1 MSLSTRRLPGIPGS
15 VRPPRSASTSRGR
28 ERIARAQDDLPPPPN
43 DNRYRTPSQSQRSR
57 SVPRQG
63 SDRPQRTEAPPP
75 VPPKPSRHSVQ
86 SSVSS
91 SSSGGSE
98 VSAASTAP
106 SSIWDYVGWKASAT
120 VPMGEHEER
129 VPSPEPLD
137 LPDVTNTSTLW
148 SRVAAVAG
156 GLSVSV
162 GKAWEVKDDLP
173 EPDTPPGR
181 DSRVT
186 VALKKHY
193 IKQVS
198 DPRQL
203 PAWLFSDIERQV
215 GRSYS
220 RREPGSTDTQ
230 DEAHS
235 SSPAHEQPAP
245 VRSRARH
252 DDARTPPQ
260 PARRERMRT
269 ATYDDEAPGPTRA
282 ATRLKAMRDA
292 KRGPLAER
300 EAYTPAP
307 PPPPP
312 PKPEPEPEPEPE
324 PQPVTAAPLRPRI
337 GLPSRPGVPDTLQK
351 IQTKALQNVLN
362 LTSSP
367 NSQSQAAIVSRPG
380 TPAQQAQAA
389 APVWKVLVL
398 DEQSKD
404 VIATVLRVQD
414 LRDSGVT
421 LHVQLHSHRPALP
434 DVPAVYLVAPTLAN
448 VQRIAEDLSQS
459 LYESTHISFTS
470 PLPRAILEEFA
481 ALVARDGTS
490 ELVAQVLD
498 QYLDFLVPSSSLFSL
513 LPPKGKSV
521 AQSEAGGAGSSGNSY
536 ALLNSPKSTEED
548 IENEVDR
555 IANGLFS
562 VIVTLGQVPYI
573 RSPRGNAAE
582 MIARKL
588 ESKIRDHI
596 HGSGSA
602 RSSGGPGLFAQAEGS
617 GLGGLSRPVLILWDR
632 NLDLVPMLS
641 HSWTYQALVH
651 DVMDM
656 RLSRVTMSTTEG
668 GRTQKKT
675 YDLDQKDFFWAKN
688 AANPFPQVAED
699 IDTELNRYKQ
709 DAAEI
714 TRSTGISDV
723 NDVGQMDLSSN
734 AKHLKTAITA
744 LPELTARKQTLDTHM
759 NIATALLT
767 AIKSRT
773 LDELFQTEEAATK
786 QTTASILE
794 VLHGKPETGT
804 PSPEDKLRL
813 VLIYFLSVPDH
824 QVSKED
830 LAELEKELKAAGS
843 DTLVLDYVKK
853 VRDIS
858 RMTTLAAPIQ
868 APSQGGE
875 LFRGFSALGNRLTD
889 RLKEGGFDN
898 LLSGVKNFLPTSK
911 DLALTRVVEA
921 IMDPAVA
928 SNQALQD
935 TDDYLFLDPRA
946 PRQQAGKAK
955 RMGHAEAIAFVV
967 GGGGYVEYTNLQEWA
982 SRQASNTVGV
992 PGKRVVYGA
1001 TEIENPEGF
1010 MKVLS
1015 LLGAEST

>member
-1 MSLSTRRLPGIPGS
+1 MSLSTRRPPGIPSS
-15 VRPPRSASTSRGR
+15 VRPLRSDSTIRGR
-28 ERIARAQDDLPPPPN
+28 EPVIRAQDDSTPTSVGSQ
-43 DNRYRTPSQSQRSR
+43 YRATSQSQRSR

-63 SDRPQRTEAPPP
+63 TDNPFRSRRIEETPPLP
-75 VPPKPSRHSVQ
+75 STSSRHSVQ

-91 SSSGGSE
+91 TSSGSSV

-106 SSIWDYVGWKASAT
+106 SSLWDYVGWKGSNIAPSSN
-120 VPMGEHEER
+120 HEER
-129 VPSPEPLD
+129 APSPAHFESSD
-137 LPDVTNTSTLW
+137 ATNTLW
-148 SRVAAVAG
+148 SRMAAVAG
-156 GLSVSV
+156 GLSVNV
-162 GKAWEVKDDLP
+162 GKAWEAKEDLP
-173 EPDTPPGR
+173 EPDTPPGQ
-181 DSRVT
+181 DSRIT
-186 VALKKHY
+186 TALKKHY

-203 PAWLFSDIERQV
+203 PSWLFSDIERQV
-215 GRSYS
+215 GRSHA
-220 RREPGSTDTQ
+220 RREPESDDVQYEKGS
-230 DEAHS
+230 S
-235 SSPAHEQPAP
+235 ILPHESTAP
-245 VRSRARH
+245 VRSHARH
-252 DDARTPPQ
+252 EGAYMSPQ
-260 PARRERMRT
+260 PAPPREPTRART
-269 ATYDDEAPGPTRA
+269 FDDEAPAPTRA
-282 ATRLKAMRDA
+282 ATETYASSI
-292 KRGPLAER
+292 
-300 EAYTPAP
+300 T
-307 PPPPP
+307 
-312 PKPEPEPEPEPE
+312 
-324 PQPVTAAPLRPRI
+324 Q
-337 GLPSRPGVPDTLQK
+337 GVPDTLQK

-367 NSQSQAAIVSRPG
+367 NSQSQAAIISRPG

-459 LYESTHISFTS
+459 LYESTHVSFTS

-481 ALVARDGTS
+481 ALVARDGTT

-498 QYLDFLVPSSSLFSL
+498 QYLDFLVPSPSLFSL

-521 AQSEAGGAGSSGNSY
+521 AQSEAGGSGSSGNSY
-536 ALLNSPKSTEED
+536 ALLNSPKATEED

-555 IANGLFS
+555 IASSLFS

-582 MIARKL
+582 MVARKL
-588 ESKIRDHI
+588 ESKIRDHL

-656 RLSRVTMSTTEG
+656 RLSRVSMSTTEG

-773 LDELFQTEEAATK
+773 LDELFQTEDAAAK

-794 VLHGKPETGT
+794 VLRGKPETGT

-813 VLIYFLSVPDH
+813 VLVYFLSVPDH

-853 VRDIS
+853 GRIRQSPVW
-858 RMTTLAAPIQ
+858 
-868 APSQGGE
+868 SQKLPPYLQRPRSHPGG
-875 LFRGFSALGNRLTD
+875 RGYYGPRRCF
-889 RLKEGGFDN
+889 
-898 LLSGVKNFLPTSK
+898 
-911 DLALTRVVEA
+911 
-921 IMDPAVA
+921 
-928 SNQALQD
+928 NQALQD

-955 RMGHAEAIAFVV
+955 RMGHAEAIVFVV

-982 SRQASNTVGV
+982 GRQASNTIGV
-992 PGKRVVYGA
+992 PGKRVIYGS

>member
-1 MSLSTRRLPGIPGS
+1 MSLSTRRPIGIPGS
-15 VRPPRSASTSRGR
+15 VRPPRSASTTRGR
-28 ERIARAQDDLPPPPN
+28 EHTVRSQDDLTSPSI
-43 DNRYRTPSQSQRSR
+43 DNRYRATPHSQRSR
-57 SVPRQG
+57 SVPRQD
-63 SDRPQRTEAPPP
+63 SDNPYRQQRMETAPPM
-75 VPPKPSRHSVQ
+75 PSHSPRHSTQ

-91 SSSGGSE
+91 TSTGSSA

-106 SSIWDYVGWKASAT
+106 SSLWDYVGWKGSAASPA
-120 VPMGEHEER
+120 VESEGR
-129 VPSPEPLD
+129 VSSPEPLE
-137 LPDVTNTSTLW
+137 LSAQPDTLSTSTLW
-148 SRVAAVAG
+148 SRVTAVAG
-156 GLSVSV
+156 GLSVNVS
-162 GKAWEVKDDLP
+162 KAWETKDDLP
-173 EPDTPPGR
+173 EPDTPPGH

-186 VALKKHY
+186 AALKKHY

-203 PAWLFSDIERQV
+203 PAWLFSDIERQ
-215 GRSYS
+215 
-220 RREPGSTDTQ
+220 
-230 DEAHS
+230 
-235 SSPAHEQPAP
+235 
-245 VRSRARH
+245 
-252 DDARTPPQ
+252 
-260 PARRERMRT
+260 
-269 ATYDDEAPGPTRA
+269 
-282 ATRLKAMRDA
+282 
-292 KRGPLAER
+292 
-300 EAYTPAP
+300 
-307 PPPPP
+307 
-312 PKPEPEPEPEPE
+312 
-324 PQPVTAAPLRPRI
+324 
-337 GLPSRPGVPDTLQK
+337 GVPDTLQK

-367 NSQSQAAIVSRPG
+367 NSQSQAAMVSRPG
-380 TPAQQAQAA
+380 TPAQQSQAA

-404 VIATVLRVQD
+404 IIATVLRVQD

-448 VQRIAEDLSQS
+448 IQRIAEDLSQP

-498 QYLDFLVPSSSLFSL
+498 QYLDFLVPSPSLFSL

-536 ALLNSPKSTEED
+536 ALLNSPKAAEED
-548 IENEVDR
+548 IEKEVDR
-555 IANGLFS
+555 IASGLFS

-582 MIARKL
+582 MVARKL
-588 ESKIRDHI
+588 ESKIRDHL

-656 RLSRVTMSTTEG
+656 RLSRVTMTTTEG

-773 LDELFQTEEAATK
+773 LDELFQSEEAATK

-794 VLHGKPETGT
+794 VLRGKPETGT

-813 VLIYFLSVPDH
+813 VLIYFLSVPDN
-824 QVSKED
+824 QISKDD

-858 RMTTLAAPIQ
+858 RMTSLAAPVQ

-955 RMGHAEAIAFVV
+955 RMGHAEAVVFVV
-967 GGGGYVEYTNLQEWA
+967 GGSGYVEYTNLQEWA
-982 SRQASNTVGV
+982 GRQASNTVGV
-992 PGKRVVYGA
+992 PGKRVIYGG

>member
-1 MSLSTRRLPGIPGS
+1 MSLSTRRPPGIPGS
-15 VRPPRSASTSRGR
+15 VRPPRSASTTRGR
-28 ERIARAQDDLPPPPN
+28 EPTARAQDDLPLSSK

-57 SVPRQG
+57 SVPRQR
-63 SDRPQRTEAPPP
+63 SDNPFRSQRTEVAPPI
-75 VPPKPSRHSVQ
+75 PSNPLRHSTQ

-98 VSAASTAP
+98 VSSTSTAP
-106 SSIWDYVGWKASAT
+106 SSIWDYVGWKGSTT
-120 VPMGEHEER
+120 VPAGEREER
-129 VPSPEPLD
+129 IPSPEPLD
-137 LPDVTNTSTLW
+137 PPDATNTSTLW

-156 GLSVSV
+156 GLSVNV

-220 RREPGSTDTQ
+220 RREPRSIDTQ
-230 DEAHS
+230 DEARS
-235 SSPAHEQPAP
+235 LSPVHDQSAP
-245 VRSRARH
+245 IRSRARH
-252 DDARTPPQ
+252 NEAHTSPE
-260 PARRERMRT
+260 PAPRRERMRAT
-269 ATYDDEAPGPTRA
+269 TYDDEVPGPTRA
-282 ATRLKAMRDA
+282 TTRLRAVRDA
-292 KRGPLAER
+292 KRGPPAER
-300 EAYTPAP
+300 EAYIPAP
-307 PPPPP
+307 ALV
-312 PKPEPEPEPEPE
+312 PEPEPEPEPRQVVAT
-324 PQPVTAAPLRPRI
+324 PPRPRV
-337 GLPSRPGVPDTLQK
+337 GLPSRPGTPDTLQK

-389 APVWKVLVL
+389 APVWK
-398 DEQSKD
+398 
-404 VIATVLRVQD
+404 
-414 LRDSGVT
+414 
-421 LHVQLHSHRPALP
+421 
-434 DVPAVYLVAPTLAN
+434 
-448 VQRIAEDLSQS
+448 RIAEDLSQS

-548 IENEVDR
+548 IESEVDR

-582 MIARKL
+582 MVARKL
-588 ESKIRDHI
+588 ESKIRDHL

-602 RSSGGPGLFAQAEGS
+602 RSSGGPGLFAQGEGS

-723 NDVGQMDLSSN
+723 SDVGQMDLSSN

-773 LDELFQTEEAATK
+773 LDELFQTEEAVTK

-794 VLHGKPETGT
+794 VLRGKPETGT

-824 QVSKED
+824 QISKDD

-955 RMGHAEAIAFVV
+955 RMGHAEALVFVV

-982 SRQASNTVGV
+982 GRQVSNTVGV
-992 PGKRVVYGA
+992 PGKRVIYGA
-1001 TEIENPEGF
+1001 TEVENPEGF

>member
-1 MSLSTRRLPGIPGS
+1 MSLSTRRPAGIPGS
-15 VRPPRSASTSRGR
+15 VRPPRSASTTRGR
-28 ERIARAQDDLPPPPN
+28 EHTTRSQDNSVSPSS
-43 DNRYRTPSQSQRSR
+43 DNRYRMTPHSQRSG

-63 SDRPQRTEAPPP
+63 SDNPYRPQRMETAPPM
-75 VPPKPSRHSVQ
+75 PSHSPRHSTQ

-91 SSSGGSE
+91 TSTGSSA
-98 VSAASTAP
+98 VSAVSTAP
-106 SSIWDYVGWKASAT
+106 SSLWDYVGWKGSAASPA
-120 VPMGEHEER
+120 VESEGR
-129 VPSPEPLD
+129 VSSPEPLEPSTQ
-137 LPDVTNTSTLW
+137 PDVINTSTLW
-148 SRVAAVAG
+148 SRVTAAAG
-156 GLSVSV
+156 GLSVNVS
-162 GKAWEVKDDLP
+162 KAWETKDDVP
-173 EPDTPPGR
+173 EPDTPPGH

-186 VALKKHY
+186 TALKKHY

-198 DPRQL
+198 NPHQL

-220 RREPGSTDTQ
+220 QREPSYSDSQ
-230 DEAHS
+230 DVAHN
-235 SSPAHEQPAP
+235 SPLTHERP
-245 VRSRARH
+245 V
-252 DDARTPPQ
+252 
-260 PARRERMRT
+260 
-269 ATYDDEAPGPTRA
+269 
-282 ATRLKAMRDA
+282 
-292 KRGPLAER
+292 
-300 EAYTPAP
+300 
-307 PPPPP
+307 
-312 PKPEPEPEPEPE
+312 
-324 PQPVTAAPLRPRI
+324 
-337 GLPSRPGVPDTLQK
+337 PGVPDTLQK

-367 NSQSQAAIVSRPG
+367 NSQSQAAMISRPG
-380 TPAQQAQAA
+380 TPAQQTPAA

-404 VIATVLRVQD
+404 IIATVLRVQD

-448 VQRIAEDLSQS
+448 IQRIAEDLSQP

-498 QYLDFLVPSSSLFSL
+498 QYLDFLVPSPSLFSL

-536 ALLNSPKSTEED
+536 ALLNSPKAAEED
-548 IENEVDR
+548 IEKEVDR
-555 IANGLFS
+555 IASGLFS

-582 MIARKL
+582 MVARKL
-588 ESKIRDHI
+588 ESKIRDHL

-656 RLSRVTMSTTEG
+656 RLSRVTMTTTEG

-773 LDELFQTEEAATK
+773 LDELFQSEEAVTK

-794 VLHGKPETGT
+794 VLRGKPETGT

-813 VLIYFLSVPDH
+813 VLIYFLSVPDN
-824 QVSKED
+824 QISKDD

-858 RMTTLAAPIQ
+858 RMTSLAAPVQ

-955 RMGHAEAIAFVV
+955 RMGHAEAIVFVV
-967 GGGGYVEYTNLQEWA
+967 GGSGYVEYTNLQEWA
-982 SRQASNTVGV
+982 GRQASNTVGV
-992 PGKRVVYGA
+992 PGKRIIYGG

>member
-1 MSLSTRRLPGIPGS
+1 MSLKT
-15 VRPPRSASTSRGR
+15 
-28 ERIARAQDDLPPPPN
+28 
-43 DNRYRTPSQSQRSR
+43 
-57 SVPRQG
+57 
-63 SDRPQRTEAPPP
+63 
-75 VPPKPSRHSVQ
+75 
-86 SSVSS
+86 
-91 SSSGGSE
+91 
-98 VSAASTAP
+98 
-106 SSIWDYVGWKASAT
+106 
-120 VPMGEHEER
+120 
-129 VPSPEPLD
+129 
-137 LPDVTNTSTLW
+137 
-148 SRVAAVAG
+148 
-156 GLSVSV
+156 
-162 GKAWEVKDDLP
+162 
-173 EPDTPPGR
+173 
-181 DSRVT
+181 
-186 VALKKHY
+186 
-193 IKQVS
+193 
-198 DPRQL
+198 
-203 PAWLFSDIERQV
+203 
-215 GRSYS
+215 
-220 RREPGSTDTQ
+220 
-230 DEAHS
+230 
-235 SSPAHEQPAP
+235 
-245 VRSRARH
+245 
-252 DDARTPPQ
+252 
-260 PARRERMRT
+260 
-269 ATYDDEAPGPTRA
+269 
-282 ATRLKAMRDA
+282 
-292 KRGPLAER
+292 
-300 EAYTPAP
+300 
-307 PPPPP
+307 
-312 PKPEPEPEPEPE
+312 
-324 PQPVTAAPLRPRI
+324 
-337 GLPSRPGVPDTLQK
+337 GVPDTLQK

-367 NSQSQAAIVSRPG
+367 NSQSQAAMISRPG

-404 VIATVLRVQD
+404 IIATVLRVQD

-459 LYESTHISFTS
+459 LYESVHISFTS
-470 PLPRAILEEFA
+470 PLPRVILEEFA

-498 QYLDFLVPSSSLFSL
+498 QYLDFLVPSPSLFSL
-513 LPPKGKSV
+513 LPPKGKP
-521 AQSEAGGAGSSGNSY
+521 A
-536 ALLNSPKSTEED
+536 TEED

-582 MIARKL
+582 MVARKL
-588 ESKIRDHI
+588 ESKIRDHL

-668 GRTQKKT
+668 GRTQKKI

-699 IDTELNRYKQ
+699 IDAELNRYKQ

-773 LDELFQTEEAATK
+773 LDELFQTEEAASK

-794 VLHGKPETGT
+794 VLRGKPETGT

-824 QVSKED
+824 QISKDD

-875 LFRGFSALGNRLTD
+875 LFRGFSALSNRLTD

-928 SNQALQD
+928 SNQTLQD

-946 PRQQAGKAK
+946 PRQQAGKPK
-955 RMGHAEAIAFVV
+955 RMGHAEAIVFVV

-992 PGKRVVYGA
+992 PGKRVIYGS

>member
-1 MSLSTRRLPGIPGS
+1 MSLSTRRPPGIPSS
-15 VRPPRSASTSRGR
+15 VRPLRSDSTIRGR
-28 ERIARAQDDLPPPPN
+28 EPVIRAQDDSTPTSVGSQ
-43 DNRYRTPSQSQRSR
+43 YRATSQSQRSR

-63 SDRPQRTEAPPP
+63 TDNPFRSRRIEETPPLP
-75 VPPKPSRHSVQ
+75 STSSRHSVQ

-91 SSSGGSE
+91 TSSGSSV

-106 SSIWDYVGWKASAT
+106 SSLWDYVGWKGSNIAPSSN
-120 VPMGEHEER
+120 HEER
-129 VPSPEPLD
+129 APSPAHFESSD
-137 LPDVTNTSTLW
+137 ATNTLW
-148 SRVAAVAG
+148 SRMAAVAG
-156 GLSVSV
+156 GLT
-162 GKAWEVKDDLP
+162 
-173 EPDTPPGR
+173 DTPPGQ
-181 DSRVT
+181 DSRIT
-186 VALKKHY
+186 TALKKHY

-203 PAWLFSDIERQV
+203 PSWLFSDIERQV
-215 GRSYS
+215 GRSHA
-220 RREPGSTDTQ
+220 RREPESDDVQYEKGS
-230 DEAHS
+230 S
-235 SSPAHEQPAP
+235 ILPHESTAP
-245 VRSRARH
+245 VRSHARH
-252 DDARTPPQ
+252 EGAYMSPQ
-260 PARRERMRT
+260 PAPPREPTRART
-269 ATYDDEAPGPTRA
+269 FDDEAPAPTRA
-282 ATRLKAMRDA
+282 ATRLRALRDA
-292 KRGPLAER
+292 KRGPIVQR
-300 EAYTPAP
+300 EARAPTPPLVTESQPETYPVASP
-307 PPPPP
+307 PP
-312 PKPEPEPEPEPE
+312 
-324 PQPVTAAPLRPRI
+324 RPRI
-337 GLPSRPGVPDTLQK
+337 GLPPRPGRIYPVGIAFRVYICGALDLKSRVLRACVGVPDTLQK

-367 NSQSQAAIVSRPG
+367 NSQSQAAIISRPG

-421 LHVQLHSHRPALP
+421 QLHSHRPALP

-459 LYESTHISFTS
+459 LYESTHVSFTS

-481 ALVARDGTS
+481 ALVARDGTT

-498 QYLDFLVPSSSLFSL
+498 QYLDFLVPSPSLFSL

-521 AQSEAGGAGSSGNSY
+521 AQSEAGGSGSSGNSY
-536 ALLNSPKSTEED
+536 ALLNSPKATEED

-555 IANGLFS
+555 IASSLFS
-562 VIVTLGQVPYI
+562 DKYPIFVLPEATLQKWL
-573 RSPRGNAAE
+573 R
-582 MIARKL
+582 
-588 ESKIRDHI
+588 ESWNQKFGII
-596 HGSGSA
+596 YT
-602 RSSGGPGLFAQAEGS
+602 
-617 GLGGLSRPVLILWDR
+617 V
-632 NLDLVPMLS
+632 LDLHAPVEGPVFLPKRKGLD
-641 HSWTYQALVH
+641 WEGFRDL
-651 DVMDM
+651 
-656 RLSRVTMSTTEG
+656 TTEG

-699 IDTELNRYKQ
+699 IDTELNR
-709 DAAEI
+709 
-714 TRSTGISDV
+714 
-723 NDVGQMDLSSN
+723 DLSSN

-773 LDELFQTEEAATK
+773 LDELFQTEDAAAK

-794 VLHGKPETGT
+794 VLRGKPETGT

-813 VLIYFLSVPDH
+813 VLVYFLSVPDH

-858 RMTTLAAPIQ
+858 RMTTLAAPVQ

-955 RMGHAEAIAFVV
+955 RMGHAEAIVFVV

-982 SRQASNTVGV
+982 GRQASNTIGV
-992 PGKRVVYGA
+992 PGKRVIYGS

>member
-1 MSLSTRRLPGIPGS
+1 MSL
-15 VRPPRSASTSRGR
+15 
-28 ERIARAQDDLPPPPN
+28 
-43 DNRYRTPSQSQRSR
+43 
-57 SVPRQG
+57 
-63 SDRPQRTEAPPP
+63 
-75 VPPKPSRHSVQ
+75 
-86 SSVSS
+86 
-91 SSSGGSE
+91 
-98 VSAASTAP
+98 
-106 SSIWDYVGWKASAT
+106 KA
-120 VPMGEHEER
+120 
-129 VPSPEPLD
+129 
-137 LPDVTNTSTLW
+137 
-148 SRVAAVAG
+148 
-156 GLSVSV
+156 
-162 GKAWEVKDDLP
+162 
-173 EPDTPPGR
+173 
-181 DSRVT
+181 
-186 VALKKHY
+186 
-193 IKQVS
+193 
-198 DPRQL
+198 
-203 PAWLFSDIERQV
+203 
-215 GRSYS
+215 
-220 RREPGSTDTQ
+220 
-230 DEAHS
+230 
-235 SSPAHEQPAP
+235 
-245 VRSRARH
+245 
-252 DDARTPPQ
+252 
-260 PARRERMRT
+260 
-269 ATYDDEAPGPTRA
+269 
-282 ATRLKAMRDA
+282 
-292 KRGPLAER
+292 
-300 EAYTPAP
+300 
-307 PPPPP
+307 
-312 PKPEPEPEPEPE
+312 
-324 PQPVTAAPLRPRI
+324 
-337 GLPSRPGVPDTLQK
+337 GVPDTLQK

-367 NSQSQAAIVSRPG
+367 NALSQAAQLSRPG
-380 TPAQQAQAA
+380 TPAVQAQNA

-404 VIATVLRVQD
+404 VLATVLRVQD

-421 LHVQLHSHRPALP
+421 LHVQLHSHRPPLP
-434 DVPAVYLVAPTLAN
+434 DVPAIYLVAPTLVN
-448 VQRIAEDLSQS
+448 VQRIAEDLAQG
-459 LYESTHISFTS
+459 LYESSHISFTS

-498 QYLDFLVPSSSLFSL
+498 QYLDFLVPSPSLFSL
-513 LPPKGKSV
+513 LPPNKPKGQVEGDSDSIAKRS
-521 AQSEAGGAGSSGNSY
+521 SY
-536 ALLNSPKSTEED
+536 ALLNSPKATEED
-548 IENEVDR
+548 IEAEVDR

-573 RSPRGNAAE
+573 RSPRGNASE

-588 ESKIRDHI
+588 ESKIRDHL
-596 HGSGSA
+596 HGSSTA
-602 RSSGGPGLFAQAEGS
+602 RSSGGPGLFSQSEGT

-668 GRTQKKT
+668 GRTSKKI

-699 IDTELNRYKQ
+699 IDAELSRYKQ

-773 LDELFQTEEAATK
+773 LDELFQTEEAAAK
-786 QTTASILE
+786 QTTPMILE
-794 VLHGKPETGT
+794 VLRGKPDTGT

-813 VLIYFLSVPDH
+813 VLIYFLSAPNI
-824 QVSKED
+824 SKD
-830 LAELEKELKAAGS
+830 DMAELEKELKAAGA
-843 DTLVLDYVKK
+843 DTIVLDYVKK

-858 RMTTLAAPIQ
+858 RMTTLAAPVS
-868 APSQGGE
+868 APSQGAE

-889 RLKEGGFDN
+889 RLKEGGLDN
-898 LLSGVKNFLPTSK
+898 LLSGVKNFLPASK
-911 DLALTRVVEA
+911 DLPITRVVEA

-946 PRQQAGKAK
+946 PRQQSGKAK
-955 RMGHAEAIAFVV
+955 RMGHAEAIVFVV

-982 SRQASNTVGV
+982 GRQAANAVGV
-992 PGKRVVYGA
+992 PGKRVVYGS
-1001 TEIENPEGF
+1001 TEIENPENF

-1015 LLGAEST
+1015 ALGSETI

>member
-1 MSLSTRRLPGIPGS
+1 MSLSTRRPPGIPSS
-15 VRPPRSASTSRGR
+15 VRPLRSDSTIRGR
-28 ERIARAQDDLPPPPN
+28 EPVIRAQDDSTSTSAGSQ
-43 DNRYRTPSQSQRSR
+43 YRATSQSQRSR

-63 SDRPQRTEAPPP
+63 TDNPFRSRRIEETPPLP
-75 VPPKPSRHSVQ
+75 STSSRHSVQ

-91 SSSGGSE
+91 TSSGSSV

-106 SSIWDYVGWKASAT
+106 SSLWDYVGWKGSNIAPSSN
-120 VPMGEHEER
+120 HEER
-129 VPSPEPLD
+129 APSPEHSESSD
-137 LPDVTNTSTLW
+137 ATNTLW
-148 SRVAAVAG
+148 SRMAAVAG
-156 GLSVSV
+156 GLSVNV
-162 GKAWEVKDDLP
+162 GKAWEAKEDLP
-173 EPDTPPGR
+173 EPDTPPGQ
-181 DSRVT
+181 DSRIT
-186 VALKKHY
+186 TALKKHY
-193 IKQVS
+193 IKQAS

-203 PAWLFSDIERQV
+203 PSWLFSDIERQV
-215 GRSYS
+215 GRSHA
-220 RREPGSTDTQ
+220 RRGPESDDVQYEKGS
-230 DEAHS
+230 S
-235 SSPAHEQPAP
+235 ILPHESTAP
-245 VRSRARH
+245 VRSNARHEGAYMSPQHAPPREPTRAR
-252 DDARTPPQ
+252 TF
-260 PARRERMRT
+260 
-269 ATYDDEAPGPTRA
+269 DDEAPAPTRA
-282 ATRLKAMRDA
+282 ATRLRTMRDA
-292 KRGPLAER
+292 KRGP
-300 EAYTPAP
+300 
-307 PPPPP
+307 
-312 PKPEPEPEPEPE
+312 
-324 PQPVTAAPLRPRI
+324 I
-337 GLPSRPGVPDTLQK
+337 GVPDTLQK

-367 NSQSQAAIVSRPG
+367 NSQSQAAIISRPG

-459 LYESTHISFTS
+459 LYESTHVSFTS

-481 ALVARDGTS
+481 ALVARDGTT

-498 QYLDFLVPSSSLFSL
+498 QYLDFLVPSPSLFSL

-521 AQSEAGGAGSSGNSY
+521 AQSEAGGSGSSGNSY
-536 ALLNSPKSTEED
+536 ALLNSPKATEED

-555 IANGLFS
+555 IASSLFS

-582 MIARKL
+582 MVARKL
-588 ESKIRDHI
+588 ESKIRDHL

-656 RLSRVTMSTTEG
+656 RLSRVSMSTTEG

-773 LDELFQTEEAATK
+773 LDELFQTEDAAAK

-794 VLHGKPETGT
+794 VLRGKPETGT

-813 VLIYFLSVPDH
+813 VLVYFLSVPDH

-858 RMTTLAAPIQ
+858 RMTTLAAPVQ

-955 RMGHAEAIAFVV
+955 RMGHAEAIVFVV

-982 SRQASNTVGV
+982 GRQASNTIGYQER
-992 PGKRVVYGA
+992 GLYMVVLKLR
-1001 TEIENPEGF
+1001 IL
-1010 MKVLS
+1010 KDS
-1015 LLGAEST
+1015 

>member
-1 MSLSTRRLPGIPGS
+1 MSMSTRRPPGIPSS
-15 VRPPRSASTSRGR
+15 VRPPRSASTTRGR
-28 ERIARAQDDLPPPPN
+28 EPAIRAQDDLASSSAGN
-43 DNRYRTPSQSQRSR
+43 QYRTASQSQRSR

-63 SDRPQRTEAPPP
+63 ADNPFRSRRMEEAPPLP
-75 VPPKPSRHSVQ
+75 SSSSRHSVQ

-91 SSSGGSE
+91 TSSGSSA
-98 VSAASTAP
+98 VSAVSTAP
-106 SSIWDYVGWKASAT
+106 SSLWDYVGWKGSAATPASS
-120 VPMGEHEER
+120 HEER
-129 VPSPEPLD
+129 IPSPGLLESSAQ
-137 LPDVTNTSTLW
+137 PDAANTLW
-148 SRVAAVAG
+148 SRMAAVAG
-156 GLSVSV
+156 GLSVNV
-162 GKAWEVKDDLP
+162 RKTLETKDDLP
-173 EPDTPPGR
+173 EPDTPPGQ
-181 DSRVT
+181 DSRIT
-186 VALKKHY
+186 MALKKHY

-203 PAWLFSDIERQV
+203 PSWLFSDIERQV

-220 RREPGSTDTQ
+220 RREPKSTDDQ
-230 DEAHS
+230 NEIN
-235 SSPAHEQPAP
+235 SPPSAYDSPAP
-245 VRSRARH
+245 VHSRARH
-252 DDARTPPQ
+252 DDAYISSQ
-260 PARRERMRT
+260 PTSRREQMKV
-269 ATYDDEAPGPTRA
+269 ATYDDEAPIPTRA
-282 ATRLKAMRDA
+282 ATRLRAMRDA
-292 KRGPLAER
+292 KRGPTVQR
-300 EAYTPAP
+300 EVRAPTP
-307 PPPPP
+307 PPTIELD
-312 PKPEPEPEPEPE
+312 PEPH
-324 PQPVTAAPLRPRI
+324 PV
-337 GLPSRPGVPDTLQK
+337 
-351 IQTKALQNVLN
+351 
-362 LTSSP
+362 
-367 NSQSQAAIVSRPG
+367 AAIISRPG

-498 QYLDFLVPSSSLFSL
+498 QYLDFLVPSPSLFSL
-513 LPPKGKSV
+513 LPPKGNSV
-521 AQSEAGGAGSSGNSY
+521 AQSEAGGTGSSGNSY
-536 ALLNSPKSTEED
+536 ALLNSPKATEED
-548 IENEVDR
+548 IESEVDR
-555 IANGLFS
+555 IASGLFS

-582 MIARKL
+582 MVARKL
-588 ESKIRDHI
+588 ESKIRDHL

-656 RLSRVTMSTTEG
+656 RLSRVSMSTTEG
-668 GRTQKKT
+668 GRPQKKT

-699 IDTELNRYKQ
+699 IDTELNRQQ

-773 LDELFQTEEAATK
+773 LDELFQTEEAASK

-794 VLHGKPETGT
+794 VLRGKPETGT

-824 QVSKED
+824 QISKDD
-830 LAELEKELKAAGS
+830 LGELEKELKAAGS
-843 DTLVLDYVKK
+843 DMLVLDYVKK

-955 RMGHAEAIAFVV
+955 RMGHAEAIVFVV

-982 SRQASNTVGV
+982 GRQASNTVGV
-992 PGKRVVYGA
+992 PGKRVIYGS
-1001 TEIENPEGF
+1001 TEVENPEGF

>member
-1 MSLSTRRLPGIPGS
+1 MSLKT
-15 VRPPRSASTSRGR
+15 
-28 ERIARAQDDLPPPPN
+28 
-43 DNRYRTPSQSQRSR
+43 
-57 SVPRQG
+57 
-63 SDRPQRTEAPPP
+63 
-75 VPPKPSRHSVQ
+75 
-86 SSVSS
+86 
-91 SSSGGSE
+91 
-98 VSAASTAP
+98 
-106 SSIWDYVGWKASAT
+106 
-120 VPMGEHEER
+120 
-129 VPSPEPLD
+129 
-137 LPDVTNTSTLW
+137 
-148 SRVAAVAG
+148 
-156 GLSVSV
+156 
-162 GKAWEVKDDLP
+162 
-173 EPDTPPGR
+173 
-181 DSRVT
+181 
-186 VALKKHY
+186 
-193 IKQVS
+193 
-198 DPRQL
+198 
-203 PAWLFSDIERQV
+203 
-215 GRSYS
+215 
-220 RREPGSTDTQ
+220 
-230 DEAHS
+230 
-235 SSPAHEQPAP
+235 
-245 VRSRARH
+245 
-252 DDARTPPQ
+252 
-260 PARRERMRT
+260 
-269 ATYDDEAPGPTRA
+269 
-282 ATRLKAMRDA
+282 
-292 KRGPLAER
+292 
-300 EAYTPAP
+300 
-307 PPPPP
+307 
-312 PKPEPEPEPEPE
+312 
-324 PQPVTAAPLRPRI
+324 
-337 GLPSRPGVPDTLQK
+337 GVPETLQK

-367 NSQSQAAIVSRPG
+367 NAQSQAAMVSRPG

-404 VIATVLRVQD
+404 IIATVLRVQD

-434 DVPAVYLVAPTLAN
+434 DVPAVYLVAPTLVN

-459 LYESTHISFTS
+459 LYESTHVSFTS

-498 QYLDFLVPSSSLFSL
+498 QYLDFLVPSPSLFSL

-536 ALLNSPKSTEED
+536 ALLNSPKATEED
-548 IENEVDR
+548 IEGEVDR

-582 MIARKL
+582 MVARKL

-767 AIKSRT
+767 EIKSRT

-786 QTTASILE
+786 QTTATILE
-794 VLHGKPETGT
+794 VLRGKPETGT

-824 QVSKED
+824 QISKDD
-830 LAELEKELKAAGS
+830 LTELEKELKAAGS

-955 RMGHAEAIAFVV
+955 RMGHAEAIVFVV

-982 SRQASNTVGV
+982 GRQASNTVGV
-992 PGKRVVYGA
+992 PGKRVVYGG

>member
-1 MSLSTRRLPGIPGS
+1 MSLKT
-15 VRPPRSASTSRGR
+15 
-28 ERIARAQDDLPPPPN
+28 
-43 DNRYRTPSQSQRSR
+43 
-57 SVPRQG
+57 
-63 SDRPQRTEAPPP
+63 
-75 VPPKPSRHSVQ
+75 
-86 SSVSS
+86 
-91 SSSGGSE
+91 
-98 VSAASTAP
+98 
-106 SSIWDYVGWKASAT
+106 
-120 VPMGEHEER
+120 
-129 VPSPEPLD
+129 
-137 LPDVTNTSTLW
+137 
-148 SRVAAVAG
+148 
-156 GLSVSV
+156 
-162 GKAWEVKDDLP
+162 
-173 EPDTPPGR
+173 
-181 DSRVT
+181 
-186 VALKKHY
+186 
-193 IKQVS
+193 
-198 DPRQL
+198 
-203 PAWLFSDIERQV
+203 
-215 GRSYS
+215 
-220 RREPGSTDTQ
+220 
-230 DEAHS
+230 
-235 SSPAHEQPAP
+235 
-245 VRSRARH
+245 
-252 DDARTPPQ
+252 
-260 PARRERMRT
+260 
-269 ATYDDEAPGPTRA
+269 
-282 ATRLKAMRDA
+282 
-292 KRGPLAER
+292 
-300 EAYTPAP
+300 
-307 PPPPP
+307 
-312 PKPEPEPEPEPE
+312 
-324 PQPVTAAPLRPRI
+324 
-337 GLPSRPGVPDTLQK
+337 GVPDTLQK

-367 NSQSQAAIVSRPG
+367 NSQPQAVQISRPG
-380 TPAQQAQAA
+380 TPAVQNQSA

-404 VIATVLRVQD
+404 VLATVLRVQD

-421 LHVQLHSHRPALP
+421 LHVQLHSHRPPLP
-434 DVPAVYLVAPTLAN
+434 DVPAIYLVAPTLAN
-448 VQRIAEDLSQS
+448 VQRIAEDLTQN
-459 LYESTHISFTS
+459 LYESSHISFTS

-498 QYLDFLVPSSSLFSL
+498 QYLDFLVPSPSLFSL
-513 LPPKGKSV
+513 LPPTKTKT
-521 AQSEAGGAGSSGNSY
+521 QSEGDEGSSAKGNSY
-536 ALLNSPKSTEED
+536 ALLNSPKATEED
-548 IENEVDR
+548 VEGEVDR

-573 RSPRGNAAE
+573 RCPRGNAAE

-588 ESKIRDHI
+588 ESKIRDHL
-596 HGSGSA
+596 HGSSTA
-602 RSSGGPGLFAQAEGS
+602 RSSGGPGLFSQSEGS

-699 IDTELNRYKQ
+699 IDVELSRYKQ

-744 LPELTARKQTLDTHM
+744 LPELTARKQTLDSHM

-773 LDELFQTEEAATK
+773 LDELFQTEEAAAK
-786 QTTASILE
+786 QTTPVILE
-794 VLHGKPETGT
+794 VLRGKPDTGT

-813 VLIYFLSVPDH
+813 VLIYFLSAP
-824 QVSKED
+824 QISKD
-830 LAELEKELKAAGS
+830 DMAELEKELKSAGA
-843 DTLVLDYVKK
+843 DTMVLDYVKK

-858 RMTTLAAPIQ
+858 RMTTLAAPVP
-868 APSQGGE
+868 APTQGGE

-898 LLSGVKNFLPTSK
+898 LLSGVKNFLPASK

-946 PRQQAGKAK
+946 PRQQGGKAK
-955 RMGHAEAIAFVV
+955 RMGHAEAVVFVV

-982 SRQASNTVGV
+982 GRQASNAVG
-992 PGKRVVYGA
+992 
-1001 TEIENPEGF
+1001 
-1010 MKVLS
+1010 
-1015 LLGAEST
+1015 